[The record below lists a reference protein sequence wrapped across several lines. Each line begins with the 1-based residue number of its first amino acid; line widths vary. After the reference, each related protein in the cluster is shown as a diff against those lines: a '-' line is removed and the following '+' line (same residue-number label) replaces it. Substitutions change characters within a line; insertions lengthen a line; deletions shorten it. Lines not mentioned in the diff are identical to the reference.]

1 MKDRR
6 KPPSVKWTGK
16 DRRKPVEEE
25 SSLTLDVILCFSI
38 GLAIFSVFYKLL
50 EW

>member
-16 DRRKPVEEE
+16 DRRKAEEE
-25 SSLTLDVILCFSI
+25 PTDYGIDILVCISI
-38 GLAIFSVFYKLL
+38 GLAISAVFYKLW
-50 EW
+50 EM